1 MQLHYFGL
9 PRMREASMNAILEAD
24 STLTDRYQT
33 TIPEP
38 VRRALG
44 LQKRD
49 AIHYEVLPDGE
60 VRMSRRVDHDADSV
74 ISAFLALLETD
85 IATKAGSMSQAN
97 ADLVVS
103 IQHLVRGVDVDLDA
117 ALSPDDE

>member
-1 MQLHYFGL
+1 
-9 PRMREASMNAILEAD
+9 MNAILEAD

-33 TIPEP
+33 TVPEP

-49 AIHYEVLPDGE
+49 AIHYEVLADGQ
-60 VRMSRRVDHDADSV
+60 VRLSRAAQHKSDPVMVS
-74 ISAFLALLETD
+74 FLALLDED
-85 IATKAGSMSQAN
+85 LGLGGSVTRAN
-97 ADLVVS
+97 ADLVTS
-103 IQHLVRGVDVDLDA
+103 IQRLVNGVDIDLDA

>member
-1 MQLHYFGL
+1 
-9 PRMREASMNAILEAD
+9 MNAILEAD

-33 TIPEP
+33 TVPEP

-49 AIHYEVLPDGE
+49 SIHYEVLADGQ
-60 VRMSRRVDHDADSV
+60 VRLSRAAQHKSDPVVVS
-74 ISAFLALLETD
+74 FLALLD
-85 IATKAGSMSQAN
+85 K
-97 ADLVVS
+97 D
-103 IQHLVRGVDVDLDA
+103 LVRGGSVTRANTDLVTSIQRLVNGVDIDLDA